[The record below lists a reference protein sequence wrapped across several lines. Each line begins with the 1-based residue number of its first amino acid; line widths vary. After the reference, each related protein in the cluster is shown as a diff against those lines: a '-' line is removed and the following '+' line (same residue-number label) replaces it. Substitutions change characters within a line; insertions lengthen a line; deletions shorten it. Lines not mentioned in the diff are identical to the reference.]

1 MKKILLLIASFF
13 TLIHISSCT
22 GYKPIFSTTN
32 FNFEIAKHTIEGDKK
47 LGNQIY
53 SKLYGV
59 SNLNKNNTASQSIE
73 ILINVSKNKTATVKN
88 SAGKIL
94 EYRININTNIV
105 VNDFLENKEIL
116 NQNFDYSSSY
126 KVQEQHFETVNLE
139 NKATEDLIEKT
150 YQDCLI
156 KISEIIG
163 TK

>member
-1 MKKILLLIASFF
+1 MKNKTFVLILGILLLLVNNCA
-13 TLIHISSCT
+13 
-22 GYKPIFSTTN
+22 GYKPIFDSTN
-32 FNFEIAKHTIEGDKK
+32 LNFEIAKHTINGEKK
-47 LGNQIY
+47 LGNKIY

-59 SNLNKNNTASQSIE
+59 SNLNKNNVASKSIE
-73 ILINVSKNKTATVKN
+73 ISINVSKNKVATIKN
-88 SAGKIL
+88 NAGKIL
-94 EYRININTNIV
+94 EYRINISTNII